1 MNDALQFGLQHGY
14 VVLFVWVFAEQ
25 MGFPVPSIPF
35 LLAVG
40 ALARAGRLNFGLA
53 LALGLVAALLAD
65 LLWYWAGA
73 RRGPKLLRLLCRFL
87 LCRFSPKP
95 EACVGR
101 TQDMLTRYGAGSL
114 LVTKFVPGLN
124 SAAVPLAG
132 SVRMPLPRFLL
143 FDGLGVLLWLLGYAG
158 LGYLFSN
165 QLQQVAAYALQ
176 LGTWLLVILVG
187 GLSAFIAWN
196 YVRNKDPLRPVS
208 PASGTIVVESWKS
221 AKRTSGV

>member
-1 MNDALQFGLQHGY
+1 MNDALQLGVQYGY

-53 LALGLVAALLAD
+53 LALGLLAALLAD
-65 LLWYWAGA
+65 LLWYRVGS
-73 RRGPKLLRLLCRFL
+73 RSGSKLLRW

-101 TQDMLTRYGAGSL
+101 TQDVLTRYGAGSL
-114 LVTKFVPGLN
+114 LVAKFVPGLN
-124 SAAVPLAG
+124 STAVPLAG
-132 SVRMPLPRFLL
+132 SVRMPVPRFLL
-143 FDGLGVLLWLLGYAG
+143 FDGLGALLWLLGYVG

-196 YVRNKDPLRPVS
+196 YVQHRHLLRPVS
-208 PASGTIVVESWKS
+208 PAGGTIVVQSSKS
-221 AKRTSGV
+221 AKSTAGV